1 MFSKLAVECRVVRL
15 NPTKRKSDTVNRKL
29 NITLFQLQCANYNLY
44 KQNGKS
50 EQRKILQGA
59 DENLV
64 WHLIGLENGA
74 SFSGPITEQKQ
85 CNPGL
90 NSNLI

>member
-1 MFSKLAVECRVVRL
+1 MAS
-15 NPTKRKSDTVNRKL
+15 
-29 NITLFQLQCANYNLY
+29 
-44 KQNGKS
+44 QNK
-50 EQRKILQGA
+50 EKILQGA